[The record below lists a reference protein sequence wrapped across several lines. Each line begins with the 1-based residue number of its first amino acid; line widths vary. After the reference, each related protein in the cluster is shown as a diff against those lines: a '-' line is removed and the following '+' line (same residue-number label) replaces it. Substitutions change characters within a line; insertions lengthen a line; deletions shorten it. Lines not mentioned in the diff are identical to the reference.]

1 MARHTSGSGSGV
13 FVAGLTAL
21 ALAVVGFFAY
31 QAAAADNWPPPT
43 RATPTPEEG
52 DGGANGDG
60 DGGAEGE
67 ATEVPPLPADSG
79 EGRRVVY
86 ALEQRRVWLVELSE
100 DGTGET
106 VLATHEV
113 FPSALDPEPGSYA
126 VSSRSER
133 GTGSDG
139 VAMEHAVVFHVAD
152 DGTVFGFSAALDG
165 STPNPEATQGTGGIR
180 QTRED
185 GAAMWDFA
193 RDGVP
198 VVVVP

>member
-1 MARHTSGSGSGV
+1 MARHSSGSGSGV
-13 FVAGLTAL
+13 FVAALTTL

-31 QAAAADNWPPPT
+31 QASAADNWPPPPS
-43 RATPTPEEG
+43 RATPTPEESE
-52 DGGANGDG
+52 GANGDG

-67 ATEVPPLPADSG
+67 AAEQPAVPAESG

-86 ALEQRRVWLVELSE
+86 ALEQRRVWLVDVEA
-100 DGTGET
+100 DGGET
-106 VLATHEV
+106 LLSTYEV
-113 FPSALDPEPGSYA
+113 FPSALSPEPGTYA

-139 VAMEHAVVFHVAD
+139 VPMEHAVVFHVAP

-165 STPNPEATQGTGGIR
+165 STPNPGATQGTGGIR
-180 QTRED
+180 QSRED

-193 RDGVP
+193 RDGVL